1 MEKIYIGSIDCAF
14 DNTGC
19 SICKYD
25 RDAGT
30 INIQYTE
37 IIKKSGLA
45 IPKDIKLKTFQDL
58 FLASSIIKS
67 LKLGL
72 ISKLDE
78 ILEQD
83 QNSRIILGME
93 VQGGSQSARAA
104 ACLGMAKGILAA
116 TINNFELIPSNNL
129 YYYEFT
135 PNEVKKK
142 VGGKKGATK
151 DDIITWAINN
161 YNQIEFNSER
171 RRSYII
177 NINNEKYS
185 YAKSSFEHIAD
196 SLVITRLI
204 TDNIE
209 KEKK

>member
-1 MEKIYIGSIDCAF
+1 
-14 DNTGC
+14 
-19 SICKYD
+19 
-25 RDAGT
+25 
-30 INIQYTE
+30 
-37 IIKKSGLA
+37 
-45 IPKDIKLKTFQDL
+45 
-58 FLASSIIKS
+58 
-67 LKLGL
+67 
-72 ISKLDE
+72 
-78 ILEQD
+78 
-83 QNSRIILGME
+83 ME

-129 YYYEFT
+129 YHYEFT
-135 PNEVKKK
+135 QNEIKKK

-171 RRSYII
+171 RKSYII

-196 SLVITRLI
+196 SMVITKLI
-204 TDNIE
+204 IDE
-209 KEKK
+209 LKKER

>member
-1 MEKIYIGSIDCAF
+1 M
-14 DNTGC
+14 
-19 SICKYD
+19 
-25 RDAGT
+25 
-30 INIQYTE
+30 
-37 IIKKSGLA
+37 
-45 IPKDIKLKTFQDL
+45 
-58 FLASSIIKS
+58 
-67 LKLGL
+67 
-72 ISKLDE
+72 
-78 ILEQD
+78 EQD

-129 YYYEFT
+129 HYYEFT

-196 SLVITRLI
+196 SMVITKLI
-204 TDNIE
+204 IDE
-209 KEKK
+209 LKKER